1 MSAQQRLPQLLLVN
15 TTTHSGPLAEA
26 LGRGGFVVTTADS
39 PADLPALMERRGG
52 WDLVVVCG
60 DPGAAAVLQ
69 LCRQHQQQ
77 RLAGPLMVL
86 GNGAGPGEQTSAPG
100 EAARAEAARVQALE
114 AGADDVLLQ
123 PYGLPECLARCRA
136 LVRRHQLRS
145 GPLTL
150 LTCGPIDMVVEEHLV
165 RRNGEVVTLSP
176 REFRLLR
183 FLLAHQG
190 RIWHREELLSR
201 VWGELEALDLDPKTV
216 DVHIHWLRLKL
227 EEDPSRP
234 QLITTVRGRGYR
246 LGP

>member
-15 TTTHSGPLAEA
+15 TTAHSGPLAEVM
-26 LGRGGFVVTTADS
+26 GQGGFAVTTADTS
-39 PADLPALMERRGG
+39 ADLPSLIGRRGG

-69 LCRQHQQQ
+69 LCRQHQQERQ
-77 RLAGPLMVL
+77 AGPLLVL
-86 GNGAGPGEQTSAPG
+86 GHGAGPQPQTPAQ
-100 EAARAEAARVQALE
+100 AEAARVQALE

-136 LVRRHQLRS
+136 LVRRHLLS
-145 GPLTL
+145 GGPTTL
-150 LTCGPIDMVVEEHLV
+150 LVCGPIEMVVEEHLV
-165 RRNGEVVTLSP
+165 RRNGDVVTLSP
-176 REFRLLR
+176 REFRLLQ

-201 VWGELEALDLDPKTV
+201 VWGEWEALDLDPKTV

-227 EEDPSRP
+227 EEDPARP
-234 QLITTVRGRGYR
+234 RLITTVRGRGYR